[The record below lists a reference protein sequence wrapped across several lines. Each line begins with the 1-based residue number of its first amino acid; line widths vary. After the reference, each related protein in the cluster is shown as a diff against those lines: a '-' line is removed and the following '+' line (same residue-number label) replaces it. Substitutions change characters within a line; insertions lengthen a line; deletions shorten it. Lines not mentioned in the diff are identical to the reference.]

1 MPHACCKSASFFFS
15 GHWPSKVR
23 DTAPQQQLP
32 SATDCWKGRTMLL
45 QLSCSRLVLSSSSG
59 WNQGHES
66 QGVFACSPL
75 FRRRLPPTY
84 HPRVPYFQFGKNYP
98 KLGPWESHLGCP
110 GLCCGLDGHLT
121 TDPLAEGVSAARSQA
136 GCTR

>member
-1 MPHACCKSASFFFS
+1 MLQVCKLLSS
-15 GHWPSKVR
+15 GHWPDKVR

-45 QLSCSRLVLSSSSG
+45 QLSCSRLVLGSSSG
-59 WNQGHES
+59 WNQGPGS
-66 QGVFACSPL
+66 QGVFCLLTTFREVVTFHISPL
-75 FRRRLPPTY
+75 
-84 HPRVPYFQFGKNYP
+84 VPKIQFGKNYP
-98 KLGPWESHLGCP
+98 KLGHWESHLGCP

-121 TDPLAEGVSAARSQA
+121 TDPLAEVVSAARSQA